1 MTCATPFQS
10 ATLCIVCLVTALA
23 GCWNAP
29 PPGRVTVYG
38 VVKVNGQPV
47 PDGTIGFE
55 SVEDGVGGGGARIG
69 AGGKYQVFL
78 WPSTYR
84 VGIVSVEG
92 GLSPAGFDA
101 VEKSKIRVPAKYALP
116 SSSGIEVKVDA
127 KNRNVSLD
135 LKP

>member
-1 MTCATPFQS
+1 MTCPTPFRS
-10 ATLCIVCLVTALA
+10 ATLCIIFLVAA
-23 GCWNAP
+23 ASGCWNAP

-55 SVEDGVGGGGARIG
+55 SVEDGVGGGGAKIG
-69 AGGKYQVFL
+69 PGGKYQVFL

-84 VGIVSVEG
+84 IGVISVEG
-92 GLSPAGFDA
+92 GLTPAGLDA

-127 KNRNVSLD
+127 KNCRINLD
-135 LKP
+135 LTP